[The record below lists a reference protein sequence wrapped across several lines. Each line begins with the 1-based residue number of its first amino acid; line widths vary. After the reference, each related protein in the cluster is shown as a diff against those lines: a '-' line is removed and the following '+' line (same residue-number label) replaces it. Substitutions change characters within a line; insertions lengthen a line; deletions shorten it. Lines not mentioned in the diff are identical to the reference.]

1 MALQL
6 DIATL
11 VLMFITLAMTS
22 FIVMFLIWRINRN
35 MPGVLYWMVG
45 TLLNTASALSTLLN
59 AQYGWADG
67 WGPFLSNSASL
78 IANMLV
84 LEGALRFRG
93 YESRP
98 RRQFLL
104 ALIPLFVLVTWL
116 FRLDPVGRLVFHDSI
131 IMILQILA
139 GIVLLW
145 RTDNRRELQANL
157 LAATASILIGLTI
170 SWRLALTI
178 SGNEFTG
185 AGTDSPA
192 TQWYLFAGANLHVAW
207 IFGLSVACYFRSR
220 QHEMLLAREDSLTA
234 LPNRRWIDEEFAQ
247 TLSETRRSG
256 EKFALILLDINDFKQ
271 VNDRHGHSAGDS
283 VLTELANRLKTT
295 VRESDFA
302 GRLGGDEFI
311 ILARQIDTEAL
322 LAQMLERMRQQL
334 DGTMTLSG
342 NDIDIRISMGAAVFP
357 SDGDTLDTLLG
368 AADTAMYVDK
378 KKQKRGTAVDV
389 VDSQP
394 DTPYS

>member
-59 AQYGWADG
+59 AQYGWDDG

-93 YESRP
+93 YESRS

-104 ALIPLFVLVTWL
+104 ALILLFVLATWL
-116 FRLDPVGRLVFHDSI
+116 YRLDPFGRLVFHDSI
-131 IMILQILA
+131 TMILQILA

-145 RTDNRRELQANL
+145 RTANRSELQANL

-178 SGNEFTG
+178 GGNEFAG

-234 LPNRRWIDEEFAQ
+234 LPNRRWIDEEFSQ

-271 VNDRHGHSAGDS
+271 VNDKFGHSVGDK
-283 VLTELANRLKTT
+283 VLTELANRLRNA

-311 ILARQIDTEAL
+311 ILARQIETDAL
-322 LAQMLERMRQQL
+322 LAQMVERMRQQL
-334 DGTMTLSG
+334 DGEMEMNG
-342 NDIDIRISMGAAVFP
+342 NNIDIAVGIGAAVFP
-357 SDGDTLDTLLG
+357 TDGENLDTLLG
-368 AADTAMYVDK
+368 AADTHMYRDK
-378 KKQKRGTAVDV
+378 KKRKCATAPNAI
-389 VDSQP
+389 DSTP